1 MDDKKEKTIKQA
13 IVKII
18 LSSLTIVGFGA
29 MFVVCAIAYS
39 HHNRRA
45 LDVVQYIVLFFIVGV
60 VWFIGGIY
68 DLVVAVKN
76 KSKNAKNNHIEKNP
90 QVDATQLSDSQ
101 NKDNP
106 ATNLNES
113 ITPKDQQDNE
123 KKDGE

>member
-68 DLVVAVKN
+68 DLVVAIKN

-90 QVDATQLSDSQ
+90 QVDTTQLSDSQ

-106 ATNLNES
+106 ATNLNEF
-113 ITPKDQQDNE
+113 ITPKNQQDNE

>member
-18 LSSLTIVGFGA
+18 LSSLMIVGFGA

-45 LDVVQYIVLFFIVGV
+45 LDAVSYIVLFFIVGV
-60 VWFIGGIY
+60 VLFIGGIY

-76 KSKNAKNNHIEKNP
+76 KNKNAKNNHIEENM

-101 NKDNP
+101 NKNNP
-106 ATNLNES
+106 
-113 ITPKDQQDNE
+113 TPKSKESNTPTDQQDNE
-123 KKDGE
+123 KKNGE